1 MARPMPRVSHMTNAK
16 LGRAI
21 VGLAAAAT
29 LTLALNPASAAE
41 APADRVL
48 QPDKYTSDR
57 GRALG
62 QKHQGALRD
71 LNAKI
76 YHCMPWLEVKPE
88 GIGFYKP
95 KHIDGDVR
103 YLSLNVIVDQQPAP
117 EFTRLSVQERVSAMF
132 SRYVPHLL
140 RSMATS
146 DLLKEPALEGFT
158 VIASWLKAEPTGG
171 QAPVLETAAAFMP
184 KPLVADYLRGRVGI
198 TQLADGAHVLVWDG
212 ETKLGN
218 MKPKAWA
225 DDFVLTYKV
234 AGYTPDPRATCP

>member
-1 MARPMPRVSHMTNAK
+1 MINTK

-29 LTLALNPASAAE
+29 LTLGVNGALAAD

-48 QPDKYTSDR
+48 QPDRYTSDR

-62 QKHQGALRD
+62 QKYQGALRD

-76 YHCMPWLEVKPE
+76 YHCMPWLDVKPE

-95 KHIDGDVR
+95 KHLDGDIR
-103 YLSLNVIVDQQPAP
+103 YLSLNVTVDQQPAA
-117 EFTRLSVQERVSAMF
+117 EFTRLAVQDRVSSMF

-140 RSMATS
+140 RSMATN
-146 DLLKEPALEGFT
+146 DLLKEPTLDGFT
-158 VIASWLKAEPTGG
+158 VIASWLKGEPTSG
-171 QAPVLETAAAFMP
+171 QPPVMETAAAFMP
-184 KPLVADYLRGRVGI
+184 KALVTDFLRGRASLA
-198 TQLADGAHVLVWDG
+198 QLAEGAHVIAWDG

-218 MKPKAWA
+218 VKAKAWA

-234 AGYTPDPRATCP
+234 AGYTPDPQVTCP

>member
-48 QPDKYTSDR
+48 QPDKYTSDK

-62 QKHQGALRD
+62 QKYQGALRD

-88 GIGFYKP
+88 GIGFYNP
-95 KHIDGDVR
+95 NHPADTIGNR
-103 YLSLNVIVDQQPAP
+103 TRNVN
-117 EFTRLSVQERVSAMF
+117 
-132 SRYVPHLL
+132 
-140 RSMATS
+140 
-146 DLLKEPALEGFT
+146 
-158 VIASWLKAEPTGG
+158 
-171 QAPVLETAAAFMP
+171 
-184 KPLVADYLRGRVGI
+184 
-198 TQLADGAHVLVWDG
+198 AHQH
-212 ETKLGN
+212 
-218 MKPKAWA
+218 
-225 DDFVLTYKV
+225 
-234 AGYTPDPRATCP
+234 R

>member
-1 MARPMPRVSHMTNAK
+1 MTTLMLA
-16 LGRAI
+16 RAI
-21 VGLAAAAT
+21 LGLTAAAT
-29 LTLALNPASAAE
+29 LALGTNSALAADPPS
-41 APADRVL
+41 DRVL
-48 QPDKYTSDR
+48 QIDRYTSDK

-62 QKHQGALRD
+62 QKFQGPLRD
-71 LNAKI
+71 LNAKV
-76 YHCMPWLEVKPE
+76 YHCMPWLDVKNE

-95 KHIDGDVR
+95 KHVDGDVR

-117 EFTRLSVQERVSAMF
+117 EFTRQSVQERVSAMF

-146 DLLKEPALEGFT
+146 DLLNEPALEGFT
-158 VIASWLKAEPTGG
+158 VIVSWLKAEPTGG

-198 TQLADGAHVLVWDG
+198 TQLADGAHVLAWDG

-218 MKPKAWA
+218 VKPKAWA

>member
-1 MARPMPRVSHMTNAK
+1 MPRLSRMKNTK

-29 LTLALNPASAAE
+29 LTFLVNPASAAD

-48 QPDKYTSDR
+48 QPDRYTSDK

-62 QKHQGALRD
+62 QKYQGALRD
-71 LNAKI
+71 LNAKV
-76 YHCMPWLEVKPE
+76 YHCMPWLDVKPE

-103 YLSLNVIVDQQPAP
+103 YLSLNVNVDQQPAP
-117 EFTRLSVQERVSAMF
+117 EFTRLSVQDRVSSMF

-140 RSMATS
+140 RAMATN
-146 DLLKEPALEGFT
+146 DLIKEPNLEGFT
-158 VIASWLKAEPTGG
+158 VIASWLKAEPASG
-171 QAPVLETAAAFMP
+171 QPAVMETAAAFVP
-184 KPLVADYLRGRVGI
+184 KSVVVDYVLGKATVA
-198 TQLADGAHVLVWDG
+198 QLAEGSHVIAWDG
-212 ETKLGN
+212 ETKLGQV
-218 MKPKAWA
+218 KLRAWA

-234 AGYTPDPRATCP
+234 AGYTPDPKISCQ

>member
-1 MARPMPRVSHMTNAK
+1 MINIK

-29 LTLALNPASAAE
+29 LTLASNPASAAD

-48 QPDKYTSDR
+48 QPDKYTSDK

-62 QKHQGALRD
+62 QKYQGNLRD
-71 LNAKI
+71 LNTKI

-95 KHIDGDVR
+95 KHIEGDVR
-103 YLSLNVIVDQQPAP
+103 YLSLNVNVDQQPAP
-117 EFTRLSVQERVSAMF
+117 EFTRLSVQDRVSSMF

-140 RSMATS
+140 RSMATN
-146 DLLKEPALEGFT
+146 DLLKDPNLEGFT
-158 VIASWLKAEPTGG
+158 VIASWLKATPASG
-171 QAPVLETAAAFMP
+171 QPAVMDTTAAYKP
-184 KPLVADYLRGRVGI
+184 KGLVANFQRRQPTVA
-198 TQLADGAHVLVWDG
+198 QLAEGAHVMAWDG
-212 ETKLGN
+212 ETKLGV
-218 MKPKAWA
+218 MKPKAWP

-234 AGYTPDPRATCP
+234 AGYTPDPKINCQ

>member
-1 MARPMPRVSHMTNAK
+1 MPRVSRMKNTM

-29 LTLALNPASAAE
+29 LTFLVNPASAAD

-48 QPDKYTSDR
+48 QPDRYTSDK

-62 QKHQGALRD
+62 QKYQGNLRD
-71 LNAKI
+71 LNAKV
-76 YHCMPWLEVKPE
+76 YTCMPWLDVKTE

-103 YLSLNVIVDQQPAP
+103 YLSLNVNVDQQPAP
-117 EFTRLSVQERVSAMF
+117 EFTKLSVQDRVSSMF

-140 RSMATS
+140 RSMATN
-146 DLLKEPALEGFT
+146 DLLKDPNVEGFT
-158 VIASWLKAEPTGG
+158 VITSWLKADPSSG
-171 QAPVLETAAAFMP
+171 QPAVMETSASFVP
-184 KPLVADYLRGRVGI
+184 KSVAVDFLRGKASVA
-198 TQLADGAHVLVWDG
+198 QLAEGSHVIAWDG
-212 ETKLGN
+212 ETKLGQI
-218 MKPKAWA
+218 KPKAWA

-234 AGYTPDPRATCP
+234 AGYTPDPKVSCR

>member
-1 MARPMPRVSHMTNAK
+1 MKNIK

-29 LTLALNPASAAE
+29 LTFLVNPASAAE

-48 QPDKYTSDR
+48 QPDRYTSDK

-62 QKHQGALRD
+62 QKYQGALRD
-71 LNAKI
+71 LNAKV
-76 YHCMPWLEVKPE
+76 YHCMPWLDVKPE

-103 YLSLNVIVDQQPAP
+103 YLSLNVNVDQQPAP
-117 EFTRLSVQERVSAMF
+117 EFTRLSVQDRVSSMF

-140 RSMATS
+140 RAMATN
-146 DLLKEPALEGFT
+146 DLIKEPNLEGFT
-158 VIASWLKAEPTGG
+158 VIASWLKAEPASG
-171 QAPVLETAAAFMP
+171 QPAVMETAATFVP
-184 KPLVADYLRGRVGI
+184 KSVVVDYLRGKVTI
-198 TQLADGAHVLVWDG
+198 AQLAEGSHVIAWDG
-212 ETKLGN
+212 ETKLGQVR
-218 MKPKAWA
+218 PKAWA

-234 AGYTPDPRATCP
+234 AGYTPDPKISCQ